1 VFQCLQHNNVSM
13 IAISQCYYHLLNI
26 WSYHHRPMMPC
37 IPCALFKILPCV
49 LFITLSHVLK
59 YAFGKFIFI
68 QSIQI
73 LFKFY
78 MIIYIYILNL
88 QIYFQHQLSLPLP
101 SRQIPSDYPCNGS
114 FVTLFAIKHEV
125 FLRHNV
131 DHIYEKKEEF

>member
-1 VFQCLQHNNVSM
+1 
-13 IAISQCYYHLLNI
+13 
-26 WSYHHRPMMPC
+26 MP
-37 IPCALFKILPCV
+37 LESLYSFN
-49 LFITLSHVLK
+49 
-59 YAFGKFIFI
+59 
-68 QSIQI
+68 

-78 MIIYIYILNL
+78 LSFTWLYIYILNL

-131 DHIYEKKEEF
+131 DHIYEKKEEFWNIWCENFKDNSKKIVGVNLIKRLTIRRFTSCHSNAQL